1 MSAGS
6 DDADNKRSFV
16 PEDQGLPG
24 DQDLIDFITSQPSPP
39 KVKDVARE
47 FGIRA
52 DGRARLRQRLR
63 QLAESGKIDRLEGRR
78 LGSPDNL
85 PPVTVLEITRI
96 TDDGD
101 AIAEPV
107 EPAIDPMPVIVIMAE
122 RKKGRS
128 VAIGDRVLARLT
140 RIDASTYDGKVIRR
154 LDRHRSRLFGHVFKN
169 SKGYGLEPVER
180 QGKSSFQLLPPD
192 ARIIFSAGDLV
203 EAEITRSTGY
213 GPKTAR
219 VIRTLGPADQSG
231 AFSTL
236 AIAEFELRHVFP
248 EPALAEADAAR
259 KPLLEN
265 RVDLRNTPLITIDGA
280 DAKDFDDAVHAVPA
294 DNGGWR
300 LTVAIADVAHYV
312 APGSALDREA
322 QTRGNSVYLP
332 DMVIPMLPEALSNG
346 LCSLVPGEDRACL
359 AVEMI
364 IDEKGVL
371 KEHRFFRGLMRS
383 HARLTYDWL
392 EEYRTGMDTD
402 PPAGLSSIC
411 LDHLFGAYEVLARQ
425 RKERGALEIDLPE
438 KKIIFDHEGKA
449 TGVSRRHQ
457 SISQKLIEEFMILA
471 NVAAAETLEK
481 AKALCVYRAHEP
493 PDPAKVDGLRD
504 TAKAMGL
511 SFAKGQVIR
520 PQIFNTLLGKAR
532 ERGDEAGLALLN
544 ETVLRCQSQAEYR
557 ITNPGHFGLALRRY
571 AHFTSPIRRYADLMV
586 HRSLIHLTEQGKPAS
601 TPGPEEAEMIASG
614 ISETERRAAAAERR
628 TTDRFAAQ
636 LMMDQRGRIITG
648 RVTSVTGFGAF
659 VTLEPHGSE
668 GLLPFSRLPDDYY
681 ETDPVRGVIQGQRS
695 GLTIRTGQDVDVLIE
710 EVMPLKATVTLAWAE
725 GGMGGTPG
733 KGFKGRKN
741 KPAGRKS
748 RDMKKRGKR
757 RR

>member
-1 MSAGS
+1 MSSGN
-6 DDADNKRSFV
+6 DEINKNGASWNK
-16 PEDQGLPG
+16 DQGLPS
-24 DQDLIDFITSQPSPP
+24 DQDLIAFITSQPSPP

-52 DGRARLRQRLR
+52 DGRAELRRRLRKM
-63 QLAESGKIDRLEGRR
+63 AERGAIDRLEGQRVS
-78 LGSPDNL
+78 SPDNL
-85 PPVTVLEITRI
+85 PPVAVLTITRI

-101 AIAEPV
+101 AIAEPL
-107 EPAIDPMPVIVIMAE
+107 EMAPDPMPMILIMAE

-128 VAIGDRVLARLT
+128 LTVGDRVLTRLT
-140 RIDASTYDGKVIRR
+140 RVDATTYDGKVIRR
-154 LDRHRSRLFGHVFKN
+154 VDRHQSKLFGHVFKDG
-169 SKGYGLEPVER
+169 KGFGLEPVER

-192 ARIIFSAGDLV
+192 TSIIYTAGDLV
-203 EAEITRSTGY
+203 EAEIIRSSGY

-248 EPALAEADAAR
+248 DPALAEASAAR
-259 KPLLEN
+259 RPVLED
-265 RVDLRNTPLITIDGA
+265 RADLRHTALVTIDGA

-294 DNGGWR
+294 ENGGWK

-322 QTRGNSVYLP
+322 QARGNSVYLP

-346 LCSLVPGEDRACL
+346 LCSLAPGEDRACL
-359 AVEMI
+359 AVEMV
-364 IDEKGVL
+364 IDDQGEL

-383 HARLTYDWL
+383 HARLTYDWM
-392 EEYRTGMDTD
+392 EEYRTGMDTE
-402 PPAGLSSIC
+402 PPAGLSSVN
-411 LDHLFGAYEVLARQ
+411 LDHLFGAYEALARQ
-425 RKERGALEIDLPE
+425 RKKRGALEIDLPE
-438 KKIIFDHEGKA
+438 KKIIFDENGRA
-449 TGVSRRHQ
+449 VSVARRHQ

-493 PDPAKVDGLRD
+493 PDPAKVDGLKD

-520 PQIFNTLLGKAR
+520 PKLFNTLLAKAR
-532 ERGDEAGLALLN
+532 EKGDEAGLVLLN

-557 ITNPGHFGLALRRY
+557 VTNPGHFGLALRRY

-586 HRSLIHLTEQGKPAS
+586 HRSLIHLIEHGRPTSVPD
-601 TPGPEEAEMIASG
+601 TDEAEMIASS
-614 ISETERRAAAAERR
+614 ISDTERKAAAAERR

-636 LMMDQRGRIITG
+636 LMMDQRGSIVRGRI
-648 RVTSVTGFGAF
+648 TSVTGFGAF
-659 VTLEPHGSE
+659 VTLEPYGSE

-681 ETDPVRGVIQGQRS
+681 ETDPVRGVIKGQRS
-695 GLTIRTGQDVDVLIE
+695 GLTIRTGQEIDVLIE
-710 EVMPLKATVTLAWAE
+710 DVAPLKATVTLAWAD
-725 GGMGGTPG
+725 GGMVASGG
-733 KGFKGRKN
+733 KGFSNRKKTSRGTKSRDLKKGRK
-741 KPAGRKS
+741 
-748 RDMKKRGKR
+748 R

>member
-1 MSAGS
+1 MSSGN
-6 DDADNKRSFV
+6 DEINKNGASWNK
-16 PEDQGLPG
+16 DQGLPS
-24 DQDLIDFITSQPSPP
+24 DQDLIAFITSQPSPP

-52 DGRARLRQRLR
+52 DGRAELRRRLRKM
-63 QLAESGKIDRLEGRR
+63 AERGAIDRLEGQRVS
-78 LGSPDNL
+78 SPDNL
-85 PPVTVLEITRI
+85 PPVAVLTITRI

-101 AIAEPV
+101 AIAEPL
-107 EPAIDPMPVIVIMAE
+107 EMAPDPMPMILIMAE

-128 VAIGDRVLARLT
+128 LTVGDRVLTRLT
-140 RIDASTYDGKVIRR
+140 RVDATTYDGKVIRR
-154 LDRHRSRLFGHVFKN
+154 VDRHQSKLFGHVFKDG
-169 SKGYGLEPVER
+169 KGFGLEPVER

-192 ARIIFSAGDLV
+192 TSIIYTAGDLV
-203 EAEITRSTGY
+203 EAEIIRSSGY

-248 EPALAEADAAR
+248 DPALAEASAAR
-259 KPLLEN
+259 RPVLED
-265 RVDLRNTPLITIDGA
+265 RADLRHTALVTIDGA

-294 DNGGWR
+294 ENGGWK

-322 QTRGNSVYLP
+322 QARGNSVYLP

-346 LCSLVPGEDRACL
+346 LCSLAPGEDRACL
-359 AVEMI
+359 AVEMV
-364 IDEKGVL
+364 IDDQGEL

-383 HARLTYDWL
+383 HARLTYDWM
-392 EEYRTGMDTD
+392 EEYRTGMDTE
-402 PPAGLSSIC
+402 PPAGLSSVN
-411 LDHLFGAYEVLARQ
+411 LDHLFGAYEALARQ

-438 KKIIFDHEGKA
+438 KKIIFDENGRA
-449 TGVSRRHQ
+449 VSVARRHQ

-493 PDPAKVDGLRD
+493 PDPAKVDGLKD

-520 PQIFNTLLGKAR
+520 PKLFNTLLAKAR
-532 ERGDEAGLALLN
+532 EKGDEAGLVLLN

-557 ITNPGHFGLALRRY
+557 VTNPGHFGLALRRY

-586 HRSLIHLTEQGKPAS
+586 HRSLIHLIEHGRPTSVPD
-601 TPGPEEAEMIASG
+601 TDEAEMIASS
-614 ISETERRAAAAERR
+614 ISDTERKAAAAERR

-636 LMMDQRGRIITG
+636 LMMDQRGSIVRGRI
-648 RVTSVTGFGAF
+648 TSVTGFGAF
-659 VTLEPHGSE
+659 VTLEPYGSE

-681 ETDPVRGVIQGQRS
+681 ETDPVRGVIKGQRS
-695 GLTIRTGQDVDVLIE
+695 GLTIRTGQEIDVLIE
-710 EVMPLKATVTLAWAE
+710 DVAPLKATVTLAWAD
-725 GGMGGTPG
+725 GGMVASGG
-733 KGFKGRKN
+733 KGFSNRKKTSRGTKSRDLKKGRK
-741 KPAGRKS
+741 
-748 RDMKKRGKR
+748 R

>member
-1 MSAGS
+1 MSSGN
-6 DDADNKRSFV
+6 DEINKNGASWNK
-16 PEDQGLPG
+16 DQGLPS
-24 DQDLIDFITSQPSPP
+24 DQDLIAFITSQPSPP

-52 DGRARLRQRLR
+52 DGRAELRRRLRKM
-63 QLAESGKIDRLEGRR
+63 AERGAIDRLEGQRVS
-78 LGSPDNL
+78 SPDNL
-85 PPVTVLEITRI
+85 PPVAVLTITRI

-101 AIAEPV
+101 AIAEPL
-107 EPAIDPMPVIVIMAE
+107 EMAPDPMPMILIMAE

-128 VAIGDRVLARLT
+128 LTLGDRVLTRLT
-140 RIDASTYDGKVIRR
+140 RVDATTYDGKVIRR
-154 LDRHRSRLFGHVFKN
+154 VDRHQSKLFGHVFKDG
-169 SKGYGLEPVER
+169 KGFGLEPVER

-192 ARIIFSAGDLV
+192 TSIIYTAGDLV
-203 EAEITRSTGY
+203 EAEIIRSSGY

-248 EPALAEADAAR
+248 DPALAEASAAR
-259 KPLLEN
+259 RPVLED
-265 RVDLRNTPLITIDGA
+265 RADLRHTALVTIDGA

-294 DNGGWR
+294 ENGGWK

-322 QTRGNSVYLP
+322 QARGNSVYLP

-346 LCSLVPGEDRACL
+346 LCSLAPGEDRACL
-359 AVEMI
+359 AVEMV
-364 IDEKGVL
+364 IDDQGEL

-383 HARLTYDWL
+383 HARLTYDWM
-392 EEYRTGMDTD
+392 EEYRTGMDTE
-402 PPAGLSSIC
+402 PPAGLSSVN
-411 LDHLFGAYEVLARQ
+411 LDHLFGAYEALARQ
-425 RKERGALEIDLPE
+425 RKKRGALEIDLPE
-438 KKIIFDHEGKA
+438 KKIIFDENGRA
-449 TGVSRRHQ
+449 VSVARRHQ

-493 PDPAKVDGLRD
+493 PDPAKVDGLKD

-520 PQIFNTLLGKAR
+520 PKLFNTLLAKAR
-532 ERGDEAGLALLN
+532 EKGDEAGLVLLN

-557 ITNPGHFGLALRRY
+557 VTNPGHFGLALRRY

-586 HRSLIHLTEQGKPAS
+586 HRSLIHLIEHGRPTSVPD
-601 TPGPEEAEMIASG
+601 TDEAEMIASS
-614 ISETERRAAAAERR
+614 ISDTERKAAAAERR

-636 LMMDQRGRIITG
+636 LMMDQRGSIVRGRI
-648 RVTSVTGFGAF
+648 TSVTGFGAF
-659 VTLEPHGSE
+659 VTLEPYGSE

-681 ETDPVRGVIQGQRS
+681 ETDPVRGVIKGQRS
-695 GLTIRTGQDVDVLIE
+695 GLTIRTGQEIDVLIE
-710 EVMPLKATVTLAWAE
+710 DVAPLKATVTLAWAD
-725 GGMGGTPG
+725 GGMVASGG
-733 KGFKGRKN
+733 KGFSNRKKTSRGTKSRDLKKGRK
-741 KPAGRKS
+741 
-748 RDMKKRGKR
+748 R